1 MPDEPLDP
9 DDALLARLNNLKQ
22 SSVSFDSSKSLA
34 VPASASGLD
43 DTPEDLIARF
53 ERLHGRKSADHKQA
67 SSPESIDDEISCPP
81 SPTIEEL
88 LAQLNA
94 EDHYKIN
101 PTDLEEGEKL
111 IAEAKRTLSDG
122 DPFPRQTTSR
132 SSAASPSRSPGKSAQ
147 ITEPEQGDEAEA
159 EASLQ
164 RILSEV
170 ELERQQETAST
181 VSSINFDTMPAPQ
194 APPPAPPD
202 SFASLVFPSIPD
214 SSLPALIFPSAPTA
228 KPSTPKH
235 TKQSPKFSDE
245 EIDSWCIICCAN
257 ANVRCFGCDKDLY
270 CWGCW
275 REGHVGEDV
284 GLEEKR
290 HTWERAVKRKG

>member
-1 MPDEPLDP
+1 MDDEPLNH

-34 VPASASGLD
+34 IPASASELD
-43 DTPEDLIARF
+43 ETPEDLIARF
-53 ERLHGRKSADHKQA
+53 ERLHGRKSTDHKQA
-67 SSPESIDDEISCPP
+67 SSLESTNDDISCPP

-88 LAQLNA
+88 LAQLNT
-94 EDHYKIN
+94 EDQYKIN
-101 PTDLEEGEKL
+101 STDLEEGKEL
-111 IAEAKRTLSDG
+111 IAEAQRTLSDG
-122 DPFPRQTTSR
+122 DPSPGKTMYR
-132 SSAASPSRSPGKSAQ
+132 SSAASPSRNPGESAQ
-147 ITEPEQGDEAEA
+147 TTESEQGDEAEA

-164 RILSEV
+164 RILSEI
-170 ELERQQETAST
+170 ELERQQEVAST
-181 VSSINFDTMPAPQ
+181 VSSIHSDTMPAPQ
-194 APPPAPPD
+194 APAPLD

-214 SSLPALIFPSAPTA
+214 SPLPSLTFPSAPATA
-228 KPSTPKH
+228 PSTRKP
-235 TKQSPKFSDE
+235 TKQPPKFSDE

-257 ANVRCFGCDKDLY
+257 ANIRCFGCDSDLY

-275 REGHVGEDV
+275 REGHVGEDA